1 MQQKRKTFILRMLI
15 TALIYSA
22 LLLPFQI
29 SLPLFA
35 GTDIRPSAFI
45 PIVFGIFWG
54 TPAAIGVFFGNLCC
68 DLYCFDTPLVLL
80 GSLLNALSALCA
92 RRLFYSTGKHPLTSG
107 EYVYSFGSLMNFLL
121 SSAVIELALSTGIGI
136 SVHYFSGAPVNQ
148 AVTIIFLNNMHSI
161 VILGIPAML
170 FLPTVNRWA
179 DEPKGNGKKRHV
191 LTAPLFLLS
200 SLILAIPFTV
210 CEPDP
215 LWTLI
220 LIIPLIGAIIA
231 TSPTTPVAKDPALF
245 GFQSIRYTTFRKLM
259 LIAIVTSIAVSLL
272 FFSFSGK
279 QNEDFA
285 TSFTRMYHMC
295 AYLDIL
301 FLFLFAFSNHVVEK
315 QLLSPI
321 RSLAAKLSLD
331 GEQYDN
337 ELDIL
342 SKRLD
347 FIVSGNSSLL
357 SSDEHSIIVGLSTKD
372 YANRFSVEEAHG
384 IISGICLKHVGG
396 YISTKEAEGGYNG
409 SVSSGTEQ
417 ILIYTIYGASDEQIR
432 AISDDVITALDQES
446 VIIEKN
452 RLTRYYYYGS

>member
-1 MQQKRKTFILRMLI
+1 
-15 TALIYSA
+15 
-22 LLLPFQI
+22 
-29 SLPLFA
+29 
-35 GTDIRPSAFI
+35 
-45 PIVFGIFWG
+45 
-54 TPAAIGVFFGNLCC
+54 
-68 DLYCFDTPLVLL
+68 
-80 GSLLNALSALCA
+80 
-92 RRLFYSTGKHPLTSG
+92 
-107 EYVYSFGSLMNFLL
+107 
-121 SSAVIELALSTGIGI
+121 
-136 SVHYFSGAPVNQ
+136 
-148 AVTIIFLNNMHSI
+148 
-161 VILGIPAML
+161 
-170 FLPTVNRWA
+170 
-179 DEPKGNGKKRHV
+179 
-191 LTAPLFLLS
+191 
-200 SLILAIPFTV
+200 
-210 CEPDP
+210 
-215 LWTLI
+215 
-220 LIIPLIGAIIA
+220 
-231 TSPTTPVAKDPALF
+231 
-245 GFQSIRYTTFRKLM
+245 
-259 LIAIVTSIAVSLL
+259 
-272 FFSFSGK
+272 
-279 QNEDFA
+279 
-285 TSFTRMYHMC
+285 MC

-321 RSLAAKLSLD
+321 RTLAAKLSLD